1 MRSKLILVTIPFVTL
16 IVLIWLAF
24 YKDAGRYKITQ
35 ALPENAVFTV
45 EIPSFNHIHESLS
58 RNRIWQ
64 SLKTYPYFEAYHD
77 YFERADSLCKVY
89 PTLKRMLTD
98 RPVSISC
105 YEVTSFNYDFLYV
118 CDLGKLN
125 VIRTFEGMVSVLLNN
140 GDLKITK
147 LKGEGEKF
155 HELTGKGFKLYFA
168 IKGNLLI
175 TSCSRELVER
185 SLSACE
191 GLVKIKKDLPGG
203 DAVIDV
209 DHKRIGNAI
218 DAFLE
223 TASIT
228 EEEPLLDFTRLVL
241 QLNDRNLR
249 FSGITKSNR
258 DVFSILNLLNRTK
271 GKASG
276 IDRIA
281 GEHTAAYVSWCFSS
295 FSELQKILIE
305 NYRSE
310 REEDYKAIER
320 SVGKINRFLNLDIL
334 DLFTSWVGHE
344 IALIKPA
351 LDEENRQDNIILA
364 IQANDIIYARD
375 QLNYL
380 MEQIDRKTPVR
391 EKAMEFNGYKI
402 HYFSLKG
409 FFKLFLKSKFNRLD
423 RPYYTFIG
431 DYVVFSNSPLSLA
444 EMIRDYLLGKTLAHD
459 EEYIGLMQDLGNG
472 SNIYGYINTSNAYD
486 FLYHDLKSDARQELE
501 NNKDAFLSFEVIG
514 LALSAQGEDFKTNV
528 IANFNKN
535 APEEYKIRELNR
547 ELEKQIDRIESGFYY
562 PNIPDS
568 IAVGVKDFY
577 VYKTSLFTVK
587 GALKDGDP
595 DGCWS
600 IYDPLGKMI
609 GLFPYEEGKING
621 EARFFYK
628 DGKLQGKVVYRK
640 GEIQFYKEYFPDG
653 TLKLEMPYRK
663 GMRHGVVRFYYKTGH
678 LLCEGRYKKGHPVG
692 KWHYYRITGEKRTD
706 Y

>member
-1 MRSKLILVTIPFVTL
+1 MKRKLILIAIPLVTL
-16 IVLIWLAF
+16 VVLIWFAF

-35 ALPENAVFTV
+35 ALPEDAVFTV

-64 SLKTYPYFEAYHD
+64 SLKAYPYFEAYHG
-77 YFERADSLCKVY
+77 YFERADSLCNAY
-89 PTLKRMLTD
+89 PALKRMLTD
-98 RPVSISC
+98 RPVSVSC
-105 YEVTSFNYDFLYV
+105 HEIASSDYGFLYV

-140 GDLKITK
+140 ENLKIKK
-147 LKGEGEKF
+147 LKGEEDRF

-175 TSCSRELVER
+175 TSYSRELVER
-185 SLSACE
+185 SLAACE
-191 GLVKIKKDLPGG
+191 GRIRIKKDLSGG
-203 DAVIDV
+203 DAIIDI

-218 DAFLE
+218 NAFLE
-223 TASIT
+223 ATSIT
-228 EEEPLLDFTRLVL
+228 EKEPLLDFTRLVL

-258 DVFSILNLLNRTK
+258 DVFSILNSLNRTK

-276 IDRIA
+276 IGQIA
-281 GEHTAAYVSWCFSS
+281 GEHTATYLSWCFSS
-295 FSELQKILIE
+295 FSELQKILVE
-305 NYRSE
+305 SYKLE
-310 REEDYKAIER
+310 QEKDYKAIER
-320 SVGKINRFLNLDIL
+320 SVERINRFLNLDIL
-334 DLFTSWVGHE
+334 NLFTSWIGHE
-344 IALIKPA
+344 IVLIKPA

-364 IQANDIIYARD
+364 VQANDIAYAKD
-375 QLNYL
+375 QLDYL

-391 EKAMEFNGYKI
+391 EKTLEFNGYKI

-409 FFKLFLKSKFNRLD
+409 FFKLFLKATFNRLD

-444 EMIRDYLLGKTLAHD
+444 EMIKDYVLGKTLAHD
-459 EEYIGLMQDLGNG
+459 EEYIGLMQNLGNG
-472 SNIYGYINTSNAYD
+472 NNIYGYINTSNAYD
-486 FLYHDLKSDARQELE
+486 FLYHDLKSNARQELE
-501 NNKDAFLSFEVIG
+501 NNKDAFLSFEAIG
-514 LALSAQGEDFKTNV
+514 LALTAQGDDFKIDV
-528 IANFNKN
+528 IANYNKN
-535 APEEYKIRELNR
+535 APEEYRIRELNR
-547 ELEKQIDRIESGFYY
+547 ELERQIDRIESGFYY
-562 PNIPDS
+562 PSIPDS
-568 IAVGVKDFY
+568 IAVSVKDFY
-577 VYKTSLFTVK
+577 VYKTSLFTIK

-600 IYDPLGKMI
+600 IYDPFGKII

-628 DGKLQGKVVYRK
+628 DGKLQGKVSYRK
-640 GEIQFYKEYFPDG
+640 GEIQSYKEFFPDG

-663 GMRHGVVRFYYKTGH
+663 GMRHGTVKFYYKTGH
-678 LLCEGRYKKGHPVG
+678 LLCEGRYKKGRPLG
-692 KWHYYRITGEKRTD
+692 KWQYYRITGEKRTD